1 MALDNFVEMRDRVG
15 DADFLL
21 KKSVENLLENTFEDR
36 FRSRYAMVCYGGG
49 GGITYDAALRLGEVQ
64 WGIIEDLVGSS
75 TTDASQVDLR
85 RAERLIQERL
95 VPLQEEMGV
104 DLTQILHSVD
114 DLQGSASGASRL

>member
-1 MALDNFVEMRDRVG
+1 
-15 DADFLL
+15 
-21 KKSVENLLENTFEDR
+21 
-36 FRSRYAMVCYGGG
+36 MVCYGGG